1 MSSDPKVWLLRII
14 CCVLL
19 LAGGMTV
26 FAQNTPEEDDFLQ
39 LLRQELRGQYD
50 SLQYMEQPPYFMAYR
65 VNEATEHS
73 VSANFGTIYDKT
85 SAKSVVLTIELR
97 VGTPEIDN
105 YHYLTYKSTFVKQI
119 PLPLDGNPDLVRK
132 ILRSETRKTYQEAVV
147 QSIENNVAET
157 LLFGD
162 EDYEKFRYM
171 RHDMDGYYEPPM
183 RESHWH
189 DDYFEQSLCYATG
202 LQHFGLT
209 EESATLVY
217 KINRKYLVN
226 SENSYFVENNSSA
239 MLNLRVEGLTP
250 DNVPEHVE
258 RQYFAYLPDLLPEKE
273 VLRKEMEEMET
284 LLSSVV
290 LAEKCELIHAPV
302 LLSPYASAVL
312 IHNLLGHEMENP
324 DNSWLNSRIWRK
336 IMPESFSVYSD
347 PTLTPIHGVYPGGSY
362 VFDDEGVKGHRVQHV
377 DHGVFRQFLSTR
389 MQQSNAFKSNGNARG
404 NTLLP
409 SARQSN
415 LVLESDKT
423 LDTDELFKRLNQLN
437 EDQDYALFVSEVE
450 IRCDTNDI
458 VSIYPTVC
466 YKIYANH
473 RKPDEIVRDVVLTGT
488 KQQWINNLVAA
499 SCGSNSV
506 TMTCHSHQDDLLT
519 SSTAP
524 MLLFRDAEIRQQVK
538 TPQFRIKRNLM
549 GIGAKMPM
557 STAEVFRLSAQQ
569 EWQIDI
575 EHLKV
580 AEETA
585 PYYEEFLMT
594 DARIFTVEASEGSV
608 FYANEKPVRQFVPR
622 MLLGSDRFNN
632 ENQTDE
638 TVPTSY
644 SLPLENRNTFAKD
657 FRDAAD
663 AEYWEVLKQ
672 WKTKQAQRSTP
683 ESHTFPDRSY
693 APATQSDEERTFDY
707 PTMNNLEHFA
717 SEASSL
723 LAKHDFLSRSGVNIY
738 IMMGNAYFWN
748 SEKTTYSRPVS
759 VISMQ
764 VYGAVE
770 KADGEE
776 YMDTKTLFFPCTD
789 SLFSA
794 QYAKNEI
801 DMLVTHLKK
810 VNEKGVSFEGNYWA
824 GPMLVEGEAVGQ
836 VLMTALLGGYPN
848 LLTNRKEADGSWIT
862 EENLRQGVHPFEQ
875 LLDRIITSRKISVT
889 ANVVGDVFDLATF
902 VRHDKTDAE
911 GVETQETEI
920 IRNGELITL
929 MGNRVP
935 TKATPFSNGFQQ
947 LAFHCNGFVL
957 AKGASRLDFDHKT
970 AVSHEKLKKM
980 LLREAK
986 KQGSRHAYILRQV
999 YDENMQNIICRN
1011 NPNLPLLQ
1019 LYRVDV
1025 RTGEEIPVTDAYL
1038 MSSYFHFFMLNDIQ
1052 AVSKQKVAYPVMTK
1066 VKGVSGTRD
1075 FPFAGVPTCIVA
1087 PDGILLNR
1095 VSIAH

>member
-1 MSSDPKVWLLRII
+1 MYSSPKDWLLRLL
-14 CCVLL
+14 CCALL

-39 LLRQELRGQYD
+39 LLRQELRRQSD
-50 SLQYMEQPPYFMAYR
+50 SLQHSEQQAYFMAYR
-65 VNEATEHS
+65 VKETTEHRMT
-73 VSANFGTIYDKT
+73 ANFGKIYDKS
-85 SAKSVVLTIELR
+85 SAKSIVLTIELR
-97 VGTPEIDN
+97 VGNQETDN
-105 YHYLTYKSTFVKQI
+105 YHYLTHKNTFVKQI
-119 PLPLDGNPDLVRK
+119 PLPLDGNPDIVRK
-132 ILRSETRKTYQEAVV
+132 ILRNETRKAYQEAVI
-147 QSIENNVAET
+147 QCIENKVAET
-157 LLFGD
+157 LLFGE
-162 EDYEKFRYM
+162 EDYEKFLYM
-171 RHDMDGYYEPPM
+171 RQDLDGYYEPPVT
-183 RESHWH
+183 ESDWNEAHI
-189 DDYFEQSLCYATG
+189 EQSLCHATG
-202 LQHFGLT
+202 LHHSDLR
-209 EESATLVY
+209 EESAVLVY
-217 KINRKYLVN
+217 QTSRKYLVN
-226 SENSYFVENNSSA
+226 SENSYFVENHTST
-239 MLNLRVEGLTP
+239 MLTLRVEGLTP
-250 DNVPEHVE
+250 DNIPEHIE
-258 RQYFAYLPDLLPEKE
+258 RQHFVYFPEQLPDMEE
-273 VLRKEMEEMET
+273 LRKEMEEMET

-290 LAEKCELIHAPV
+290 LAEKCELTHAPV

-312 IHNLLGHEMENP
+312 IHNLLGHDLENQ
-324 DNSWLNSRIWRK
+324 DNNWLRNRLWRQVL
-336 IMPESFSVYSD
+336 PESFSVYSD

-362 VFDDEGVKGHRVQHV
+362 MFDDEGVKGHRVQHV

-423 LDTDELFKRLNQLN
+423 LDTDELFKQLNQLN
-437 EDQDYALFVSEVE
+437 DDQDYALFVSEVE
-450 IRCDTNDI
+450 IRCDTNDL

-466 YKIYANH
+466 YKIYAHH
-473 RKPDEIVRDVVLTGT
+473 RKPDEIVRDVILTGT
-488 KQQWINNLVAA
+488 KQQWLNNLVAA
-499 SCGSNSV
+499 SYGSNCV
-506 TMTCHSHQDDLLT
+506 TMTCNSQQDDLLT
-519 SSTAP
+519 STTAP
-524 MLLFRDAEIRQQVK
+524 MLLFRNAEIRQQPK
-538 TPQFRIKRNLM
+538 TPQFRIKRNLT
-549 GIGAKMPM
+549 GTGANVPM
-557 STAEVFRLSAQQ
+557 STAEVFRFSAQH
-569 EWQIDI
+569 EWQIDVDQ
-575 EHLKV
+575 LKV

-594 DARIFTVEASEGSV
+594 DARIYTVEASEGSV

-622 MLLGSDRFNN
+622 LLLGSDRFNN
-632 ENQTDE
+632 ENLTEE

-644 SLPLENRNTFAKD
+644 PLPFENHTTFAKD

-663 AEYWEVLKQ
+663 AEYREVLKQ
-672 WKTKQAQRSTP
+672 WKTKQAQQSTP
-683 ESHTFPDRSY
+683 ESHTLPERSY

-862 EENLRQGVHPFEQ
+862 EESLRQGVHPFEQ

-947 LAFHCNGFVL
+947 LAFHCDGFVL

-999 YDENMQNIICRN
+999 YDDNMQNIICRN

-1052 AVSKQKVAYPVMTK
+1052 AVSNQKVAYPVMTK

-1087 PDGILLNR
+1087 PDAMMINS
-1095 VSIAH
+1095 VSIKY